1 MQYKKIIRTCKMNWD
16 KVSYE
21 LLLIFGIFIG
31 VSISICLCVCQR
43 LRCRNIKERPFEDN
57 VKVLDIE
64 ALLIKDPEEGHFT
77 SAMCACKPGDFPH
90 CLLEP

>member
-1 MQYKKIIRTCKMNWD
+1 MQSKKIIRTWKMNWD
-16 KVSYE
+16 TVSYE
-21 LLLIFGIFIG
+21 ILLIFGIFIG
-31 VSISICLCVCQR
+31 VSISLCLCVCQR
-43 LRCRNIKERPFEDN
+43 LRCRNCKEKPFEDN

-90 CLLEP
+90 FLLEP